1 MKTTLD
7 LRPIFHRREDRI
19 RAHVLL
25 CWLSLLLIRI
35 AENATGETWRTIR
48 TELDKLH
55 LGRFAGPAGE
65 VSQRTETTPRQAAIF
80 TAAGVA
86 EPHRFFGLAPTQPAA
101 TACPCH
107 PSRSTDPAHRY
118 RREFQLRN
126 PGLMIVGRNVV
137 PRGAAA
143 GGRRTRSLR
152 DRP

>member
-65 VSQRTETTPRQAAIF
+65 VSQRTETTPPSGRDLHGRRCRRAA
-80 TAAGVA
+80 
-86 EPHRFFGLAPTQPAA
+86 PLL
-101 TACPCH
+101 
-107 PSRSTDPAHRY
+107 RSGADPARRDCLPVSPITLHR
-118 RREFQLRN
+118 
-126 PGLMIVGRNVV
+126 PG
-137 PRGAAA
+137 P
-143 GGRRTRSLR
+143 
-152 DRP
+152 